1 MVIRSNELKHKIKML
16 SIHRAIFHNGV
27 KQKVLVNVYTRTWWK
42 IPDIKLLVRR
52 LELRRT
58 SYLWMNCATKTYWDF
73 FSLTK
78 IHPSTIIWVLLLRL
92 LSIVKLVIWKS
103 FYVWQLKT
111 FLSTTTFGWKSFWK
125 TLHVFNFFNRIHWM

>member
-58 SYLWMNCATKTYWDF
+58 SYLWMNCTTKTYWDF

-92 LSIVKLVIWKS
+92 LRHSKTGYLEVILRMTAKDFFKYNYFWMKII
-103 FYVWQLKT
+103 LKDIT
-111 FLSTTTFGWKSFWK
+111 C
-125 TLHVFNFFNRIHWM
+125 I

>member
-73 FSLTK
+73 FFLNKNSSFNNYLSFITETIKHSKTGYLEVILRMTAKDFFKYNYFWMK
-78 IHPSTIIWVLLLRL
+78 II
-92 LSIVKLVIWKS
+92 
-103 FYVWQLKT
+103 LKDIT
-111 FLSTTTFGWKSFWK
+111 C
-125 TLHVFNFFNRIHWM
+125 I